1 MARVDFEFTND
12 VKSALETRGVPGAWF
27 MLFAIASLMAA
38 AGAWA
43 YQAKIS
49 QTAVGTGRV
58 IPSSQIQVVENLEP
72 GFVREIMVAEGD
84 TVSQNQVLIRLDET
98 SSSARLGEL
107 RQKQSAFTAEYE
119 RLTVQAKLDPV
130 INAKNVAAEAAPF
143 YQDQQQVLD
152 IELKK
157 LNEQLRIR
165 TQQTEQKK
173 QALAEAMASR
183 QKLKDALALAERELE
198 LTASLFKR
206 RAVPELEFLRIKR
219 VAQDLRGDS
228 EIMSSTILRLEAEVN
243 EAQSLVD
250 AEQSAFVAKALER
263 KSKVQAELS
272 IIAESIKAAE
282 DAVRRTELRA
292 PVGGVINQLN
302 VATLGQVVQSGTTI
316 AEIVPED
323 DRLLIEARITPKD
336 VAFVRPGLSAKI
348 RLSAYD
354 YTKFG
359 ILDGVVERIGAD
371 TITDENQETFYRV
384 IVATKESARLPEE
397 LVIIPGMIAT
407 VDVETGERTVLE
419 YLLKPVLKIRDRALR
434 EPT

>member
-1 MARVDFEFTND
+1 MCL
-12 VKSALETRGVPGAWF
+12 VKL
-27 MLFAIASLMAA
+27 
-38 AGAWA
+38 
-43 YQAKIS
+43 
-49 QTAVGTGRV
+49 
-58 IPSSQIQVVENLEP
+58 IPSQVV
-72 GFVREIMVAEGD
+72 
-84 TVSQNQVLIRLDET
+84 
-98 SSSARLGEL
+98 
-107 RQKQSAFTAEYE
+107 Y
-119 RLTVQAKLDPV
+119 LT
-130 INAKNVAAEAAPF
+130 PF

-228 EIMSSTILRLEAEVN
+228 EIMISTILRLEAEVN

>member
-1 MARVDFEFTND
+1 MGFWGF
-12 VKSALETRGVPGAWF
+12 GA
-27 MLFAIASLMAA
+27 
-38 AGAWA
+38 
-43 YQAKIS
+43 
-49 QTAVGTGRV
+49 
-58 IPSSQIQVVENLEP
+58 
-72 GFVREIMVAEGD
+72 
-84 TVSQNQVLIRLDET
+84 
-98 SSSARLGEL
+98 
-107 RQKQSAFTAEYE
+107 
-119 RLTVQAKLDPV
+119 
-130 INAKNVAAEAAPF
+130 
-143 YQDQQQVLD
+143 
-152 IELKK
+152 
-157 LNEQLRIR
+157 
-165 TQQTEQKK
+165 
-173 QALAEAMASR
+173 R

-384 IVATKESARLPEE
+384 IVATKESARLPQE

>member
-130 INAKNVAAEAAPF
+130 INTKSVAAEAAPF